1 MNYKKLASFTF
12 VAGSFLA
19 LMAAGPGAAIFPR
32 SLLLASDLYCPE
44 PARADVETRN
54 YAYGTT
60 RGYTVHVSCHGADG
74 SRRDVGA
81 FTAFL
86 SLFAIYLIPGL
97 VLAFI
102 PSFLLLRWAG
112 RTFGSQSNSVA
123 DLVSGLKKQGYSNVQ
138 VQSRSYS
145 SDNLPENIEEFIRS
159 ATSGGAPGSTQ
170 KQQDLSARLS
180 ELQEAQK
187 AGLIS
192 DEEYEA
198 KRKEILDEF

>member
-1 MNYKKLASFTF
+1 
-12 VAGSFLA
+12 
-19 LMAAGPGAAIFPR
+19 MATAMACVEIAMVTPTETATAI
-32 SLLLASDLYCPE
+32 C
-44 PARADVETRN
+44 
-54 YAYGTT
+54 
-60 RGYTVHVSCHGADG
+60 
-74 SRRDVGA
+74 SRYRLW
-81 FTAFL
+81 L
-86 SLFAIYLIPGL
+86 SWLGWIG
-97 VLAFI
+97 
-102 PSFLLLRWAG
+102 LLRWAG

-123 DLVSGLKKQGYSNVQ
+123 DLVSGLKRQGYSNVQ